1 MASIR
6 LIGCLSL
13 FFLAHGARISTRA
26 QLDTRSSSDTPEDI
40 EDYEIS
46 QTTTTTTTTT
56 TVTTTSSIEEAV
68 LGEATEDVER
78 MEAKHLFTSGSDF
91 LWEYHGKAIKC
102 CVSSAGKPTK
112 LQDLNAEELPAAR
125 SWGSRKGCGYMFG
138 DTYHNG
144 LRGHGGSEPT
154 CPLPVEDLMAIT
166 FEAKALFTDEDSLW
180 EYKGQAIK
188 CCVSSQGKPTMLVDL
203 NGELPSARS
212 YGTKTG
218 CGRMFGD
225 TYHNGLESRGG
236 ADPTCPVP
244 VAVLL
249 QIAGEDYQTI
259 AASLE

>member
-1 MASIR
+1 VSDASETYSVIEVA
-6 LIGCLSL
+6 LDKEACEEAMELPAEQKII
-13 FFLAHGARISTRA
+13 LAK
-26 QLDTRSSSDTPEDI
+26 L
-40 EDYEIS
+40 
-46 QTTTTTTTTT
+46 TTTTTT
-56 TVTTTSSIEEAV
+56 TVTTTTTTTEEEEQVEIKEEV
-68 LGEATEDVER
+68 LNENVSTDDVER
-78 MEAKHLFTSGSDF
+78 MEAKHLFTSGKDL

-102 CVSSAGKPTK
+102 CVSTAGKPTE

-125 SWGSRKGCGYMFG
+125 SMGTKTGCGYMFG

-144 LRGHGGSEPT
+144 LRGYKGSEPS

-166 FEAKALFTDEDSLW
+166 FDAKALFTGEDSLW

-188 CCVSSQGKPTMLVDL
+188 CCVSSGGKPTMLVDL

-225 TYHNGLESRGG
+225 TYHNGLAGHKG

-244 VAVLL
+244 VAILL
-249 QIAGEDYQTI
+249 PIVGEDYQTI
-259 AASLE
+259 ATSLE